1 MKKWQNYINLLIVI
15 AILFF
20 VNVIANYIH
29 GFIDLTE
36 EKRYTLSPSTERVTE
51 QIDDNMYIRVLL
63 DGKFPAGFERL
74 RNTTEELLKDL
85 NDINPLIQYVFEDP
99 SDGTVE
105 EIKKRRDQLAE
116 DGIIPTNLNYFDG
129 KEYVQK
135 GIYPYALISY
145 KGAFSAISL
154 LQEQASGQ
162 DENEVLNKSVELL
175 EYKFANMF
183 QKMESGT
190 RKNIVFTTGHGELDA
205 EQTIRLE
212 TELNQYYNVGRVHL
226 DSVVHLSPK
235 INLLIVA
242 GPQLPFSDKDKFK
255 IDQYVMNGGK
265 IIWMMDNMDTSLDS
279 ISHNKFYVPRQYDTN
294 LSDLFFK
301 YGIRFQPNLILDLE
315 ASSIPQIVGEQGG
328 RPQTSLFK
336 WYYHVLASAKYDH
349 PITRNIGRVNTFFP
363 STIDTV
369 KTGTSIKN
377 TVLLSSSE
385 YSRIQLYPMR
395 LNFEILKISPD
406 PDKFNKGAQPIAIL
420 SKGIFP
426 SLFKNRTT
434 AAMEA
439 TLKDLNIPFKSE
451 SPVTSQ
457 LFISDAQLIQ
467 NVLNFQTMQAEPIG
481 FNKWDRKMYE
491 GNKSFIF
498 NAIEYLID
506 DNGVLESR
514 AKDIKLRL
522 LDKVKTQKEETKW
535 QLINIVVPIIL
546 LLLFGLLYN
555 FIRRRKYAK
564 N

>member
-301 YGIRFQPNLILDLE
+301 YGIRFLPNLILDLE